1 MIGIHGKTIRHFE
14 TAIIIER
21 FFYLSRGA
29 ENRVGEYE
37 LYLNITIESYDMI
50 TTRQGCFWG
59 SMVWG
64 KDIGPD
70 WQKANSDNGATV
82 SISGDIV
89 IPHREFPTCA
99 SQTQVS
105 MTATNRSSRWP
116 EGAFN

>member
-50 TTRQGCFWG
+50 T
-59 SMVWG
+59 SVHA
-64 KDIGPD
+64 KD
-70 WQKANSDNGATV
+70 
-82 SISGDIV
+82 V
-89 IPHREFPTCA
+89 IKGEPG
-99 SQTQVS
+99 V
-105 MTATNRSSRWP
+105 
-116 EGAFN
+116 G